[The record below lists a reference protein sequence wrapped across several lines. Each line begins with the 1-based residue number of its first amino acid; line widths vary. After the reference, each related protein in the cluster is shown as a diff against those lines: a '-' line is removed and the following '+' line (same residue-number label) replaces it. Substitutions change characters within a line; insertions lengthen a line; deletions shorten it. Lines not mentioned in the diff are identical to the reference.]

1 MSANH
6 STSEDVTRYL
16 EASWYIL
23 VVLLSLLGNIFV
35 LVASI
40 RDRAIRLDRIS
51 IVLIENLA
59 VADIGLSLF
68 LALPNTVLTLKYGDP
83 IVSEDTLLHQLAY
96 IPANACSG
104 ISSWLLPSLN
114 FCKLLS
120 LRYPL
125 RIRSYRYRDGY
136 KIAIFLWIT
145 EAILLSGRAVF
156 GLQWDMIVQVCL
168 SLLLLLVVV
177 STVALL
183 LTVHKVRGLSRQGVF
198 SIIFV
203 SVVYLLCYIPIS
215 LVVLLTDMSW
225 DNPLLRISSCAYFIC
240 CFYNPIVYYLTLK
253 SFKEYVIRV
262 FQRSCTPR
270 KQAADGQNR

>member
-1 MSANH
+1 MSTNF
-6 STSEDVTRYL
+6 STPDDVGRYL

-35 LVASI
+35 LVASV

-59 VADIGLSLF
+59 VADIGLCVF
-68 LALPNTVLTLKYGDP
+68 WVLPKTVLILKYGDP
-83 IVSEDTLLHQLAY
+83 SESMCSLLYQILAY
-96 IPANACSG
+96 TPGSVCSG
-104 ISSWLLPSLN
+104 INCLLLPCLN

-125 RIRSYRYRDGY
+125 RIRSFRYRDGY
-136 KIAIFLWIT
+136 KIAIVLWIT
-145 EAILLSGRAVF
+145 EALFMTVSAFKSQIFILVH
-156 GLQWDMIVQVCL
+156 VCL
-168 SLLLLLVVV
+168 SMLLLLVVV

-215 LVVLLTDMSW
+215 LVVLLTDFSW
-225 DNPLLRISSCAYFIC
+225 DNPLLRISSCVYFIC

-253 SFKEYVIRV
+253 SFKEYVSRV

>member
-23 VVLLSLLGNIFV
+23 VALLSILGNILV

-40 RDRAIRLDRIS
+40 RDRAVRLDRVS
-51 IVLIENLA
+51 IVFIENLA
-59 VADIGLSLF
+59 VADIGLCVF
-68 LALPNTVLTLKYGDP
+68 WVLPNTVLILKYGDP
-83 IVSEDTLLHQLAY
+83 SESMCSLLYQILAY
-96 IPANACSG
+96 TPGSVCSG
-104 ISSWLLPSLN
+104 INCLLLPCLN

-125 RIRSYRYRDGY
+125 RIRSFRYRDGY
-136 KIAIFLWIT
+136 KIAIVLWIT
-145 EAILLSGRAVF
+145 EAFILTVSAF
-156 GLQWDMIVQVCL
+156 KSQIFIVIQVCL

-183 LTVHKVRGLSRQGVF
+183 LTVHKARGLSHQGVF
-198 SIIFV
+198 SIILV
-203 SVVYLLCYIPIS
+203 SVIYLLCYVP
-215 LVVLLTDMSW
+215 VLLVLFLTDRSW
-225 DNPLLRISSCAYFIC
+225 DTLLRISSCVYYIC
-240 CFYNPIVYYLTLK
+240 CFSNPIVYYLTLK

-262 FQRSCTPR
+262 LRQ
-270 KQAADGQNR
+270 